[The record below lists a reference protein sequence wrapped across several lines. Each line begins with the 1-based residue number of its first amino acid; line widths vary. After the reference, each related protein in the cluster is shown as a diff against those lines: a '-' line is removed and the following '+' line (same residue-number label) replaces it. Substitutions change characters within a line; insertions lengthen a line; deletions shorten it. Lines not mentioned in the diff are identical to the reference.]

1 MQDMLIK
8 YIGLKNSALNGFQK
22 KKHSFADEWGYAVPG
37 MSLNRESHAYDP

>member
-8 YIGLKNSALNGFQK
+8 YIGLKNSASNGFQ

-37 MSLNRESHAYDP
+37 LSLNRESHAYDP